1 MSEDTPIQVD
11 ASSASISSLAE
22 ERTSGSALTSEGSA
36 ILYRSGGGV
45 NKEDKIAF
53 QTYDFRNPLYFTENQ
68 TRQLQIQH
76 EKFVHYL
83 AARLAMF
90 FRMDFSLKMGKLQ
103 TMSYAKYMESIS
115 NPSHVSL
122 FNVEG
127 LTGVGILD
135 IKPALGITMV
145 GRMLGGKGQAIQE
158 ERPLT
163 EIELNLMDEVIQI
176 ILTEWCRQWTAV
188 QDLQAKIIG
197 HESSG
202 RFLQVAPS
210 DAMMIVL
217 VMEASLGTCSHPIQ
231 LGVPYSM
238 MEPIIKQIQEQQ
250 KKLSTMGTIERKM
263 QWQSAY
269 STITVPLFVE
279 WNLAEL
285 SVQDILGLRVGDTIS
300 VSQSAVE
307 GTVLKIKNIPQFIG
321 EIGIDNKKIAFKI
334 KDKFHK
340 N

>member
-1 MSEDTPIQVD
+1 MPDDPSIPSDGANTS
-11 ASSASISSLAE
+11 ASSLQPELKPTGSGAPESL
-22 ERTSGSALTSEGSA
+22 A

-45 NKEDKIAF
+45 DKEKKAPF
-53 QTYDFRNPLYFTENQ
+53 QTYDFRNPLYFTENE

-90 FRMDFSLKMGKLQ
+90 FRMDFGLKMGKLQ
-103 TMSYAKYMESIS
+103 TISYATYMESIS

-135 IKPALGITMV
+135 IKPSLGIGMV
-145 GRMLGGKGQAIQE
+145 GRMLGGKGQALQE

-163 EIELNLMDEVIQI
+163 EIELNLMDEVIHI
-176 ILTEWCRQWTAV
+176 ILIEWCRQWTAV
-188 QDLQAKIIG
+188 QDLNAKIIG

-217 VMEASLGTCSHPIQ
+217 IMEASLGACTQAMQ
-231 LGVPYSM
+231 LGVPYTM

-250 KKLSTMGTIERKM
+250 KKLSTMGTIERKI

-269 STITVPLFVE
+269 SSITVPLFVE
-279 WNLAEL
+279 WNLADIR
-285 SVQDILGLRVGDTIS
+285 VQDVLALRVGDTIS
-300 VSQSAVE
+300 VPKAAVDS
-307 GTVLKIKNIPQFIG
+307 TILKIKNIPQFLG

-334 KDKFHK
+334 KDKFYTA
-340 N
+340 

>member
-1 MSEDTPIQVD
+1 MPEDTPVLRND
-11 ASSASISSLAE
+11 PAPGTPSSALPM
-22 ERTSGSALTSEGSA
+22 SEGSA
-36 ILYRSGGGV
+36 ILYRPGGGV
-45 NKEDKIAF
+45 NKERKVVF
-53 QTYDFRNPLYFTENQ
+53 QPYDFRNPLYFTENE

-103 TMSYAKYMESIS
+103 TISYAKYMESIG

-145 GRMLGGKGQAIQE
+145 GRMLGGRGEAIQE

-217 VMEASLGTCSHPIQ
+217 LMEANLGACMHTIQ
-231 LGVPYSM
+231 LGVPYTM

-250 KKLSTMGTIERKM
+250 KKLSTMGTIEKKM

-269 STITVPLFVE
+269 SSITVPLFVE
-279 WNLAEL
+279 WNLAHI
-285 SVQDILGLRVGDTIS
+285 SVQEVLGLRVGDTLS
-300 VSQSAVE
+300 VPKNAVDN
-307 GTVLKIKNIPQFIG
+307 TILKIKTIPQFVG

-334 KDKFHK
+334 KDKFPK
-340 N
+340 A